1 MSSALYRLGRAA
13 YARRRAV
20 IGAWLAVLVL
30 LGAGAV
36 LLGGKLDNSVTIP
49 GTESQAALDRLAAT
63 FPEAAGTTAQVLVVG
78 TDGGQVD
85 DPAVV
90 AAVDDAAQRF
100 ADVQGVT
107 SAVSPFDT
115 TTPGASETSDDG
127 EAAIMVLSLRGE
139 GVAIG
144 ADVKDELRALTDD
157 LAAALPDG
165 YDATIG
171 GQLFSQEFPG
181 LSITEALGVVVA
193 FVVLLL
199 TLGSFAAAG
208 MPLLNAL
215 LGVGISTV
223 LVLVAA
229 AFTSVTSTTPLLSLM
244 LGLAVGIDYALFI
257 VSRHREL
264 LATGLPPD
272 EAAARSNATAGSAVI
287 FAGLTVMIALVG
299 LSVAGIPFLG
309 VMGVA
314 GAMAVGVAVLISIT
328 LVPAMLGV
336 AGTRLVP
343 RPSRRARRHAAA
355 QPAAAQP
362 AAGRDAAPATT
373 PADASDPAP
382 HGDDEWDLPAQ
393 HNRFFAGW
401 VRLATA
407 KPWITVVVTVGAMAA
422 LAFPALDLRLALPD
436 AGVQPTGS
444 SQRVTYDRISEHF
457 GPGANGPLVVTGSI
471 VTSDDPLKLMQDVA
485 DELRAL
491 PGVQDVPLAT
501 PNASIDTGIVQ
512 VVPTTGPTDPKTA
525 DLVNAIRDL
534 RPEIQEKYGFDLAV
548 TGFTAVGIDVSA
560 KLGAALLPFAVF
572 VVGLSLVLLTM
583 VFRSVAVPLKAT
595 VGYLLSVA
603 VAFGVVTSVFEHGV
617 GADLLHVSRLGP
629 VISFMPIV
637 LMGVLFGLAMDYEV
651 FLVSRIR
658 EDYVHSGKARASI
671 ATGFVSSAKVVT
683 AAAVIMVAVF
693 FAFVPEGDIN
703 IKPIALGLAV
713 GVAVDAFVVRMTLVP
728 AVLQLLGDKAWWMPK
743 SLDRALPSFDVEG
756 ESLHRE
762 ITMRAWPGSDD
773 VVVAA
778 RDLRLAVADG
788 ADLVQLDVRRGDAL
802 VVHAEDPARLAALLL
817 TVTGR
822 LEPAAGDLKVAGH
835 LLPVRAAAVRRRAG
849 YVDLRTEGVDA
860 LAAAVAEG
868 PTVLAVD
875 RTDVVTDVR
884 ERRRVAALLADAA
897 AGGTTLVLG
906 TVGPQP
912 ADDLLPDGTPVTTL
926 APSAGALA

>member
-1 MSSALYRLGRAA
+1 MSSALFRLGRAA

-20 IGAWLAVLVL
+20 IGAWLALLVL
-30 LGAGAV
+30 LAGGAV

-63 FPEAAGTTAQVLVVG
+63 FPQAAGTSAQVLVVAP
-78 TDGGQVD
+78 DGDEVD
-85 DPAVV
+85 TPDVRS
-90 AAVDDAAQRF
+90 AVDASVDRF
-100 ADVQGVT
+100 EDVTGVT
-107 SAVSPFDT
+107 AVISPFD
-115 TTPGASETSDDG
+115 PDNPVDGALSDDG
-127 EAAIMVLSLRGE
+127 RAALVTVQLSGE
-139 GVAIG
+139 GVGIG
-144 ADVKDELRALTDD
+144 DDVKDGLRDLTAD
-157 LAAALPDG
+157 LEEALPAG
-165 YDATIG
+165 YEATIG
-171 GQLFSQEFPG
+171 GQLFAQEFPG
-181 LSITEALGVVVA
+181 LTITEALGVLVA
-193 FVVLLL
+193 FVVLII

-208 MPLLNAL
+208 MPLINAI
-215 LGVGISTV
+215 LGVGLSTV

-299 LSVAGIPFLG
+299 LSVAGIPFLA

-314 GAMAVGVAVLISIT
+314 GAVAVGIAVLVSIT

-336 AGTRLVP
+336 AGERLRP
-343 RPSRRARRHAAA
+343 RPSRRARRRAAA
-355 QPAAAQP
+355 AAAAAPAAA
-362 AAGRDAAPATT
+362 T
-373 PADASDPAP
+373 PADDPDAP
-382 HGDDEWDLPAQ
+382 ARPAAATGDDSWDLPPQ

-407 KPWITVVVTVGAMAA
+407 KPWITVVVTIGAMAA

-471 VTSDDPLKLMQDVA
+471 VTSDDPLQLMQDVA
-485 DELRAL
+485 DELRTL

-501 PNASIDTGIVQ
+501 PNPSIDTGIVQ
-512 VVPTTGPTDPKTA
+512 VVPTTGPTDPATA
-525 DLVNAIRDL
+525 DLVRAIRDL

-560 KLGAALLPFAVF
+560 KLGAALLPFGVF

-595 VGYLLSVA
+595 LGYLLSVA

-658 EDYVHSGKARASI
+658 EDYVHSGRARASI

-683 AAAVIMVAVF
+683 AAAIIMVAVF

-728 AVLQLLGDKAWWMPK
+728 AVLQILGDKAWWMPRR
-743 SLDRALPSFDVEG
+743 LDRALPSFDVEG
-756 ESLHRE
+756 EALHRE
-762 ITMRAWPGSDD
+762 IEMSTWPADPD

-778 RDLRLAVADG
+778 RGLRLATPGDDVVDAE
-788 ADLVQLDVRRGDAL
+788 VRRGDAL
-802 VVHAEDPARLAALLL
+802 VVHADEPARVAALLL
-817 TVTGR
+817 TLTGR
-822 LEPAAGDLKVAGH
+822 LEPAGGDAKVDGL

-860 LAAAVAEG
+860 LAAAVGERPAL
-868 PTVLAVD
+868 LAVD
-875 RTDVVTDVR
+875 RTDLLTEPRDR
-884 ERRRVAALLADAA
+884 TRVAALLARA
-897 AGGTTLVLG
+897 AGHGTTLVLG
-906 TVGPQP
+906 VVGPTP
-912 ADDLLPDGTPVTTL
+912 ADDLLPDGTAVTTL
-926 APSAGALA
+926 APRAGVPA

>member
-13 YARRRAV
+13 FARRRAV
-20 IGAWLAVLVL
+20 IGAWVGLLVL
-30 LGAGAV
+30 IGAAAG
-36 LLGGKLDNSVTIP
+36 LLGGTLDNSVSIP
-49 GTESQAALDRLAAT
+49 GTESQAALDRLTAT
-63 FPEAAGTTAQVLVVG
+63 FPQAAGTTAQVLVVG
-78 TDGGQVD
+78 EDGAQVD

-90 AAVDDAAQRF
+90 TAVEDSVDAF
-100 ADVQGVT
+100 LEVESVT
-107 SAVSPFDT
+107 SAVSPFDDT
-115 TTPGASETSDDG
+115 LPGASAVSDDG
-127 EAAIMVLSLRGE
+127 EAALLTLSLEGE

-144 ADVKDELRALTDD
+144 DEVKDRLRDVADELD
-157 LAAALPDG
+157 AALPDG

-181 LSITEALGVVVA
+181 LSIAEVLGVVVA
-193 FVVLLL
+193 FIVLLV
-199 TLGSFAAAG
+199 TLGGFAAAG

-215 LGVGISTV
+215 LGVGLSTL

-257 VSRHREL
+257 VSRYREL
-264 LATGLPPD
+264 LATGLPTQ

-299 LSVAGIPFLG
+299 LGVAGIPFLT

-314 GAMAVGVAVLISIT
+314 GAAAVGIAVLVSIT

-336 AGTRLVP
+336 AGERLRP
-343 RPSRRARRHAAA
+343 RPSRRARKDAAA
-355 QPAAAQP
+355 GTAPAAAPAP
-362 AAGRDAAPATT
+362 AAD
-373 PADASDPAP
+373 
-382 HGDDEWDLPAQ
+382 GDTWDLPEH

-407 KPWITVVVTVGAMAA
+407 RPWVTVVVTIGALLA

-436 AGVQPTGS
+436 AGVAPTDS
-444 SQRVTYDRISEHF
+444 SQRVTYDRITEHF

-471 VTSDDPLKLMQDVA
+471 VTSDDPLGLMEDVA

-491 PGVQDVPLAT
+491 PGVDSVPLAT
-501 PNASIDTGIVQ
+501 PNESIDTGIVQ
-512 VVPTTGPTDPKTA
+512 VVPTTGPTDPATA

-534 RPEIQEKYGFDLAV
+534 RPTILEKHGFDLAV

-572 VVGLSLVLLTM
+572 VVGLSLILLTM
-583 VFRSVAVPLKAT
+583 VFRSIAVPLKAT
-595 VGYLLSVA
+595 IGYLLSVA
-603 VAFGVVTSVFEHGV
+603 AAFGVVTAVFEHGIA
-617 GADLLHVSRLGP
+617 ADLLHVSRLGP
-629 VISFMPIV
+629 IISFMPIV

-651 FLVSRIR
+651 FLVSRMR

-671 ATGFVSSAKVVT
+671 ATGFVGSAKVVT

-728 AVLQLLGDKAWWMPK
+728 AVMQILGERAWWMPK
-743 SLDRALPSFDVEG
+743 GLDRVLPSFDVEG
-756 ESLHRE
+756 EALHRE
-762 ITMRAWPGSDD
+762 ISMQAWPHDPD

-778 RDLRLAVADG
+778 RGLRLAALDRTDVV
-788 ADLVQLDVRRGDAL
+788 DLAVRRGEVL
-802 VVHAEDPARLAALLL
+802 VAHADEPARPAALLL
-817 TVTGR
+817 TVAGR
-822 LEPAAGDLKVAGH
+822 LAPEAGDLKVDGL
-835 LLPVRAAAVRRRAG
+835 LLPVRAAAVRRRVG

-860 LAAAVAEG
+860 LDAAVAER
-868 PTVLAVD
+868 PPVLAVD
-875 RTDVVTDVR
+875 RTDLVTDPH
-884 ERRRVAALLADAA
+884 ERAHVAAALSRALDAGATLL
-897 AGGTTLVLG
+897 LG
-906 TVGPQP
+906 VVGSTP
-912 ADDLLPDGTPVTTL
+912 ADDLLPAGTPVTTL
-926 APSAGALA
+926 APQAGALA

>member
-90 AAVDDAAQRF
+90 SAVDDAAQRF

-115 TTPGASETSDDG
+115 TTPGASETSKDG
-127 EAAIMVLSLRGE
+127 QAAIMVLSLRGE

-144 ADVKDELRALTDD
+144 ADVKDELRDLTAD

-181 LSITEALGVVVA
+181 LTVTEALGVVVA
-193 FVVLLL
+193 FVVLII

-208 MPLLNAL
+208 MPLINAL
-215 LGVGISTV
+215 LGVGISTL

-336 AGTRLVP
+336 AGARLVP
-343 RPSRRARRHAAA
+343 RPSRRARRRAGARAEQAAGTPASTETVAAA
-355 QPAAAQP
+355 TT
-362 AAGRDAAPATT
+362 DA
-373 PADASDPAP
+373 
-382 HGDDEWDLPAQ
+382 HDDEWDLPAQ

-457 GPGANGPLVVTGSI
+457 GPGANGPLIVTGSI
-471 VTSDDPLKLMQDVA
+471 VTSDDPLQLMQDVA
-485 DELRAL
+485 DELRTL
-491 PGVQDVPLAT
+491 PGVEDVPLAT

-534 RPEIQEKYGFDLAV
+534 RPEIQEKYGFDLSV

-603 VAFGVVTSVFEHGV
+603 VAFGVVTSVFEHGF

-728 AVLQLLGDKAWWMPK
+728 AVLQLLGDKAWWMPRA
-743 SLDRALPSFDVEG
+743 LDRALPSFDVEG

-762 ITMRAWPGSDD
+762 ITMRSWPGADD

-778 RDLRLAVADG
+778 RDLRLAGPHGDDRVE
-788 ADLVQLDVRRGDAL
+788 LDVRRGDAL
-802 VVHAEDPARLAALLL
+802 VVHADDPARVAALLL

-822 LEPAAGDLKVAGH
+822 LEPADGDLKVAGY

-860 LAAAVAEG
+860 LAAAVEER

-875 RTDVVTDVR
+875 RTDVVTDGR
-884 ERRRVAALLADAA
+884 ERRQVARLLADAA
-897 AGGTTLVLG
+897 ARGTTLVLG
-906 TVGPQP
+906 TVGTVGTSP
-912 ADDLLPDGTPVTTL
+912 ADDLLPSGTPVTTL

>member
-20 IGAWLAVLVL
+20 IGGWLALLLL

-49 GTESQAALDRLAAT
+49 GTESQVALDRLAAT
-63 FPEAAGTTAQVLVVG
+63 FPEAAGTSAQILVVAPEG
-78 TDGGQVD
+78 
-85 DPAVV
+85 
-90 AAVDDAAQRF
+90 AAVDATDVVTAVDASAERL
-100 ADVQGVT
+100 ADVDGVT
-107 SAVSPFDT
+107 AVISPFD
-115 TTPGASETSDDG
+115 PDVPVDGALSDDG
-127 EAAIMVLSLRGE
+127 RAALITVQLKGE
-139 GVAIG
+139 GISIG
-144 ADVKDELRALTDD
+144 DEVKDELRAE
-157 LAAALPDG
+157 AAALDDALPAG
-165 YDATIG
+165 YEATIG
-171 GQLFSQEFPG
+171 GQLLSQEFPG
-181 LSITEALGVVVA
+181 LTATEALGVLVA
-193 FVVLLL
+193 FVVLVL

-208 MPLLNAL
+208 MPLVNAL
-215 LGVGISTV
+215 LGVGLSTL
-223 LVLVAA
+223 LVLAAA

-264 LATGLPPD
+264 LAVGLPAD
-272 EAAARSNATAGSAVI
+272 EAAARSTATAGSAVI

-299 LSVAGIPFLG
+299 LGVAGIPFLT

-314 GAMAVGVAVLISIT
+314 GAVAVGIAVLVSIT

-336 AGTRLVP
+336 AGERLRP
-343 RPSRRARRHAAA
+343 RPSRRARRRAAA
-355 QPAAAQP
+355 
-362 AAGRDAAPATT
+362 AAPASAA
-373 PADASDPAP
+373 PADATTTTTTTGTGPTP
-382 HGDDEWDLPAQ
+382 TDDWDLPAH

-407 KPWITVVVTVGAMAA
+407 RPWVTVLVTIGAMTA
-422 LAFPALDLRLALPD
+422 LALPALDLRLALPD

-444 SQRVTYDRISEHF
+444 SQRITYDRITEHF

-471 VTSDDPLKLMQDVA
+471 VTSDDPVQLMQDVA
-485 DELRAL
+485 DALRAL

-512 VVPTTGPTDPKTA
+512 VVPTTGPTDPATA
-525 DLVNAIRDL
+525 DLVHAIRDL
-534 RPEIQEKYGFDLAV
+534 RPEIQEKYGFDLSV

-595 VGYLLSVA
+595 LGYLLSVA

-629 VISFMPIV
+629 VISFMPII

-671 ATGFVSSAKVVT
+671 ATGFVGSAKVVT

-728 AVLQLLGDKAWWMPK
+728 AVLQILGERAWWIPRR
-743 SLDRALPSFDVEG
+743 LDRALPSFDVEG
-756 ESLHRE
+756 EALHRE
-762 ITMRAWPGSDD
+762 LGLAAWPADPD

-778 RDLRLAVADG
+778 RGLRLATPGDDVVD
-788 ADLVQLDVRRGDAL
+788 LDVRRGDAL
-802 VVHAEDPARLAALLL
+802 VVHADEPVPVAALLL

-822 LEPAAGDLKVAGH
+822 LEPAGGDLKVDGY

-849 YVDLRTEGVDA
+849 YVDLRTEDVAA
-860 LAAAVAEG
+860 LAAAVAER
-868 PTVLAVD
+868 PAVLAVD
-875 RTDVVTDVR
+875 RTDLLTEPRDR
-884 ERRRVAALLADAA
+884 TRVAALLARAA
-897 AGGTTLVLG
+897 QDGATLVLG
-906 TVGPQP
+906 VVGATP

-926 APSAGALA
+926 APPAGVPA

>member
-13 YARRRAV
+13 FARRRAV
-20 IGAWLAVLVL
+20 IGAWLALLVLV
-30 LGAGAV
+30 GAGAL

-63 FPEAAGTTAQVLVVG
+63 FPQAAGTTAQVLVVG
-78 TDGGQVD
+78 EDGAQVD

-90 AAVDDAAQRF
+90 AAVQDSIASF
-100 ADVQGVT
+100 ADVEGVT

-115 TTPGASETSDDG
+115 DTPGASAVSEDG
-127 EAAIMVLSLRGE
+127 EAALVTISLEGE
-139 GVAIG
+139 GVSIG
-144 ADVKDELRALTDD
+144 TDVKDELRSLADD
-157 LAAALPDG
+157 LDTALPDG

-181 LSITEALGVVVA
+181 LTITEALGVVVA

-215 LGVGISTV
+215 LGVGLSTL

-264 LATGLPPD
+264 LATGLPAQ
-272 EAAARSNATAGSAVI
+272 EAAARANATAGSAVI

-299 LSVAGIPFLG
+299 LGVAGIPFLT

-314 GAMAVGVAVLISIT
+314 GAVAVGVAVLVSIT

-336 AGTRLVP
+336 AGERLRP
-343 RPSRRARRHAAA
+343 RPSRRARRAAGAAA
-355 QPAAAQP
+355 AAEESSTEP
-362 AAGRDAAPATT
+362 TT
-373 PADASDPAP
+373 EPT
-382 HGDDEWDLPAQ
+382 GDSWDLPAH

-407 KPWITVVVTVGAMAA
+407 RPWITVVVTVGALLA

-436 AGVQPTGS
+436 AGVSPTDS
-444 SQRVTYDRISEHF
+444 SQRITYDRITEHF

-471 VTSDDPLKLMQDVA
+471 VTSEDPLQLMQDVA
-485 DELRAL
+485 DELRDL
-491 PGVQDVPLAT
+491 PGVEDVPLAT
-501 PNASIDTGIVQ
+501 PNESIDTGIVQ
-512 VVPTTGPTDPKTA
+512 VVPTTGPTDPETA
-525 DLVNAIRDL
+525 ELVNAIREL
-534 RPEIQEKYGFDLAV
+534 RPYILDEYGFDLSV

-595 VGYLLSVA
+595 IGYLLSVA
-603 VAFGVVTSVFEHGV
+603 AAFGVVTSVFEHGI
-617 GADLLHVSRLGP
+617 GADLLHVAKLGP
-629 VISFMPIV
+629 IISFMPIV

-658 EDYVHSGKARASI
+658 EDYVHSGDARASI
-671 ATGFVSSAKVVT
+671 RTGFVGSAKVVT
-683 AAAVIMVAVF
+683 AAAIIMVAVF

-728 AVLQLLGDKAWWMPK
+728 AVMQILGDRAWWMPRR
-743 SLDRALPSFDVEG
+743 LDRVLPSFDVEG
-756 ESLHRE
+756 EALHRE
-762 ITMRAWPGSDD
+762 LGLASWPGDPD

-788 ADLVQLDVRRGDAL
+788 SDVVNLAVRRGDAL
-802 VVHAEDPARLAALLL
+802 VVHTDEPARVAALLL
-817 TVTGR
+817 TVAGR
-822 LEPAAGDLKVAGH
+822 LTPAGGDLKVAGH
-835 LLPVRAAAVRRRAG
+835 LLPVRAAAVRRAVG

-860 LAAAVAEG
+860 LDAAVAER

-875 RTDVVTDVR
+875 RTDLVTDPH
-884 ERRRVAALLADAA
+884 ERAHAAAALARAVEQGATLLL
-897 AGGTTLVLG
+897 GVVGTT
-906 TVGPQP
+906 P
-912 ADDLLPDGTPVTTL
+912 ADDLLPAGSPVTTL
-926 APSAGALA
+926 APSTGVLA

>member
-13 YARRRAV
+13 FARRRAV
-20 IGAWLAVLVL
+20 IGAWLALLVL
-30 LGAGAV
+30 LGAGAL
-36 LLGGKLDNSVTIP
+36 LLGGKLDNSVSIP

-78 TDGGQVD
+78 ADGAQVD
-85 DPAVV
+85 VPDVV
-90 AAVDDAAQRF
+90 SAVDDALATF
-100 ADVQGVT
+100 TDVEGVT

-115 TTPGASETSDDG
+115 DTPGASAVSDDG
-127 EAAIMVLSLRGE
+127 QAALVTVSLEGE

-144 ADVKDELRALTDD
+144 DEVKDELRTIADD
-157 LAAALPDG
+157 LDAALPDG
-165 YDATIG
+165 YEATIG

-181 LSITEALGVVVA
+181 LTATEALGVAVA

-199 TLGSFAAAG
+199 TLGGFAAAG
-208 MPLLNAL
+208 MPLVNAL
-215 LGVGISTV
+215 LGVGLSTL

-272 EAAARSNATAGSAVI
+272 EAAARANATAGSAVI

-299 LSVAGIPFLG
+299 LGVAGIPFLTT
-309 VMGVA
+309 MGVA
-314 GAMAVGVAVLISIT
+314 GAAAVGVAVLVSIT

-336 AGTRLVP
+336 AGERVRP
-343 RPSRRARRHAAA
+343 RPSRRARRAAA
-355 QPAAAQP
+355 AAATSS
-362 AAGRDAAPATT
+362 ASSAAPATDT
-373 PADASDPAP
+373 
-382 HGDDEWDLPAQ
+382 WDLPAH

-407 KPWITVVVTVGAMAA
+407 RPWITVVVTVGALLA

-436 AGVQPTGS
+436 AGVQPAGS
-444 SQRVTYDRISEHF
+444 SQRVTYDRITEHF

-471 VTSDDPLKLMQDVA
+471 VTSDDPLQLMADVA
-485 DELRAL
+485 DALRAL
-491 PGVQDVPLAT
+491 PGVEDVPLAT

-512 VVPTTGPTDPKTA
+512 VVPTTGPTDPATA
-525 DLVNAIRDL
+525 ELVNAIREL
-534 RPEIQEKYGFDLAV
+534 RPYILQEYGFDLSV

-583 VFRSVAVPLKAT
+583 VFRSIAVPLKAT
-595 VGYLLSVA
+595 FGYLLSVGA
-603 VAFGVVTSVFEHGV
+603 AFGVVTAVFEHGI

-629 VISFMPIV
+629 IISFMPIV

-658 EDYVHSGKARASI
+658 EDYVHSGRARASV
-671 ATGFVSSAKVVT
+671 ATGFVGSAKVVT

-728 AVLQLLGDKAWWMPK
+728 AVLQILGDRAWWMPRR
-743 SLDRALPSFDVEG
+743 LDRALPSFDVEG
-756 ESLHRE
+756 EALHRE
-762 ITMRAWPGSDD
+762 LGMATWPGDPD

-778 RDLRLAVADG
+778 RDLRLAAADG
-788 ADLVQLDVRRGDAL
+788 TDVVNLAVRRGDAL
-802 VVHAEDPARLAALLL
+802 VVHTDEPARVAALLL

-822 LEPAAGDLKVAGH
+822 LAPAGGDLKVAGY

-860 LAAAVAEG
+860 LAAAVAER
-868 PTVLAVD
+868 PAVLAVD
-875 RTDVVTDVR
+875 RTDLVTDPH
-884 ERRRVAALLADAA
+884 ERAHAAAALARAVDA
-897 AGGTTLVLG
+897 GTTLLLG
-906 TVGPQP
+906 VVGTTS
-912 ADDLLPDGTPVTTL
+912 ADDLLPAGTPVTTL
-926 APSAGALA
+926 APQTGVLA

>member
-1 MSSALYRLGRAA
+1 MSSALYRLGRSAF
-13 YARRRAV
+13 ARRRAV
-20 IGAWLAVLVL
+20 VAAWLALLVLVGG
-30 LGAGAV
+30 GAL

-78 TDGGQVD
+78 EDGAQVD

-90 AAVDDAAQRF
+90 DAVTDAVGAF
-100 ADVQGVT
+100 EDVEGVT
-107 SAVSPFDT
+107 SVVSPFDSEG
-115 TTPGASETSDDG
+115 PGATPVSDDG
-127 EAAIMVLSLRGE
+127 EAALVTLSLEGE

-144 ADVKDELRALTDD
+144 DDVKDGLRDIAAD
-157 LAAALPDG
+157 LDTALPDG
-165 YDATIG
+165 YEATIG

-181 LSITEALGVVVA
+181 LTITEALGVAVA
-193 FVVLLL
+193 FVVLLV

-215 LGVGISTV
+215 LGVGLSTL

-264 LATGLPPD
+264 LATGLPPQ

-299 LSVAGIPFLG
+299 LGVAGIPFLT

-314 GAMAVGVAVLISIT
+314 GAVAVGIAVLVSIT
-328 LVPAMLGV
+328 LVPAMLGF
-336 AGTRLVP
+336 AGERLRP
-343 RPSRRARRHAAA
+343 RPSRRARRA
-355 QPAAAQP
+355 
-362 AAGRDAAPATT
+362 ATT
-373 PADASDPAP
+373 PATGTPAAAAAP
-382 HGDDEWDLPAQ
+382 AAAHATSGDDWDLPPH

-407 KPWITVVVTVGAMAA
+407 RPWITVVVTVGALLA

-436 AGVQPTGS
+436 AGVQPEDS
-444 SQRVTYDRISEHF
+444 SARVTYDRITDHF

-471 VTSDDPLKLMQDVA
+471 VTSEDPLQLMEDVA

-491 PGVQDVPLAT
+491 PGVEDVPLAT

-512 VVPTTGPTDPKTA
+512 VVPTTGPTDPETA
-525 DLVNAIRDL
+525 ELVNAIREL
-534 RPEIQEKYGFDLAV
+534 RPHILDEYGFDLSV

-583 VFRSVAVPLKAT
+583 VFRSIAVPLKAT
-595 VGYLLSVA
+595 LGYLLSVA
-603 VAFGVVTSVFEHGV
+603 AAFGVVTSVFEHGV
-617 GADLLHVSRLGP
+617 GADLLHVAKLGP
-629 VISFMPIV
+629 IISFMPIV

-658 EDYVHSGKARASI
+658 EDYVHSGDARGAIAS
-671 ATGFVSSAKVVT
+671 GFVGSAKVVT

-728 AVLQLLGDKAWWMPK
+728 AVLQILGDRAWWMPRR
-743 SLDRALPSFDVEG
+743 LDRALPSFDVEG
-756 ESLHRE
+756 EALHRE
-762 ITMRAWPGSDD
+762 LSMARWPEDPD

-778 RDLRLAVADG
+778 RGLRLAAADG
-788 ADLVQLDVRRGDAL
+788 SDVLDLAVRRGDAL
-802 VVHAEDPARLAALLL
+802 VAHADEPARVAALLL
-817 TVTGR
+817 TVAGR
-822 LEPAAGDLKVAGH
+822 LAPAGGDLKVDGY
-835 LLPVRAAAVRRRAG
+835 LLPVRAAAVRRRVG

-860 LAAAVAEG
+860 LDAAVAEK
-868 PTVLAVD
+868 PAVLAVD
-875 RTDVVTDVR
+875 RTDLVTDPH
-884 ERRRVAALLADAA
+884 ERAHVAATLARAVDAGATLLL
-897 AGGTTLVLG
+897 GVVGTG
-906 TVGPQP
+906 A
-912 ADDLLPDGTPVTTL
+912 ADDLLPDGTTVTTL
-926 APSAGALA
+926 APQTGVLA

>member
-1 MSSALYRLGRAA
+1 MSSALYRLGRSAF
-13 YARRRAV
+13 ARRRAV
-20 IGAWLAVLVL
+20 VAAWLALLVLVGG
-30 LGAGAV
+30 GAL

-78 TDGGQVD
+78 QDGAQVED
-85 DPAVV
+85 TAVV
-90 AAVDDAAQRF
+90 DAVVDAVEAF
-100 ADVQGVT
+100 EDVDGVT
-107 SAVSPFDT
+107 SVVSPFDSDL
-115 TTPGASETSDDG
+115 PGAPAVSDDG
-127 EAAIMVLSLRGE
+127 EAALVTISLEGE
-139 GVAIG
+139 GVSIG
-144 ADVKDELRALTDD
+144 DDVKDGLRDIAAD
-157 LAAALPDG
+157 LDAALPDG
-165 YDATIG
+165 YEATIG

-181 LSITEALGVVVA
+181 LTITEALGVAVA
-193 FVVLLL
+193 FVVLLV

-215 LGVGISTV
+215 LGVGLSTL

-264 LATGLPPD
+264 LATGLPPR
-272 EAAARSNATAGSAVI
+272 EAAARANATAGSAVI

-299 LSVAGIPFLG
+299 LGVAGIPFLT

-314 GAMAVGVAVLISIT
+314 GAVAVGIAVLVSIT
-328 LVPAMLGV
+328 LVPAMLGF
-336 AGTRLVP
+336 AGERLRP
-343 RPSRRARRHAAA
+343 RPSRRARRT
-355 QPAAAQP
+355 
-362 AAGRDAAPATT
+362 ATT
-373 PADASDPAP
+373 PATGTPAAAAGAPAASATAP
-382 HGDDEWDLPAQ
+382 GDDWDLPAH

-407 KPWITVVVTVGAMAA
+407 RPWITVVVTVGALLA

-436 AGVQPTGS
+436 AGVQPEDS
-444 SQRVTYDRISEHF
+444 SARVTYDRITDHF
-457 GPGANGPLVVTGSI
+457 GAGANGPLVVTGSI
-471 VTSDDPLKLMQDVA
+471 VTSEDPLQLMEDVA

-512 VVPTTGPTDPKTA
+512 VVPTTGPTDPETA
-525 DLVNAIRDL
+525 ELVNAIREL
-534 RPEIQEKYGFDLAV
+534 RPQLLEEYGFDLSV

-583 VFRSVAVPLKAT
+583 VFRSIAVPLKAT
-595 VGYLLSVA
+595 LGYLLSVA
-603 VAFGVVTSVFEHGV
+603 AAFGVVTAVFEHGI
-617 GADLLHVSRLGP
+617 GADLLHVAKLGP
-629 VISFMPIV
+629 IISFMPIV

-658 EDYVHSGKARASI
+658 EDYVHSGDARGAIAS
-671 ATGFVSSAKVVT
+671 GFVGSAKVVT

-713 GVAVDAFVVRMTLVP
+713 GVAVDAFIVRMTLVP
-728 AVLQLLGDKAWWMPK
+728 AVLQILGDRAWWMPRR
-743 SLDRALPSFDVEG
+743 LDRVLPSFDVEG
-756 ESLHRE
+756 EALHRE
-762 ITMRAWPGSDD
+762 LSMSRWPEDPE

-778 RDLRLAVADG
+778 RGLRLAAGDG
-788 ADLVQLDVRRGDAL
+788 SDVLDLAVRRGDAL
-802 VVHAEDPARLAALLL
+802 VAHADEPARVAALLL
-817 TVTGR
+817 TVAGR
-822 LEPAAGDLKVAGH
+822 LAPAGGDLKVDGY
-835 LLPVRAAAVRRRAG
+835 LLPVRAAAVRRRVG

-860 LAAAVAEG
+860 LDAAVAER
-868 PTVLAVD
+868 PAVLAVD
-875 RTDVVTDVR
+875 RTDLVTDPH
-884 ERRRVAALLADAA
+884 ERAHLAAALARAVDAGA
-897 AGGTTLVLG
+897 TLLLGVVGTG
-906 TVGPQP
+906 P
-912 ADDLLPDGTPVTTL
+912 ADDLLPSGTPVTTL
-926 APSAGALA
+926 APQTGVPA